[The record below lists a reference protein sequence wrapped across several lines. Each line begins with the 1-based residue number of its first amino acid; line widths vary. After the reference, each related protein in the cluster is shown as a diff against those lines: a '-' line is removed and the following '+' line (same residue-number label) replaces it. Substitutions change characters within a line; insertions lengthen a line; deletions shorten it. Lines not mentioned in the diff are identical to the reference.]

1 MADQN
6 TSSKNRN
13 NQVNLVDILLYLLR
27 YWYWF
32 LLCIGIAVGITYYYY
47 AKTPFVYRSDVTVV
61 IKNPENTQRTV
72 RLENYSN
79 NINNVNIT
87 TQILELRSKSL
98 VQNVVEALDVDF
110 DYTIHKGLRDIELY
124 RDSPVWIDLER
135 KDDNLPVFSGRIV
148 LKDASNVALHIDSGK
163 AIEAALG
170 DTISIGGRSA
180 VLRPGK
186 GYSPEWY
193 GKAVQV
199 RKIPTSSAVNAF
211 RSRLRVTQA
220 QSDES
225 ILTISLQDYSLER
238 ANDFLVMLV
247 EKYNDDA
254 IREKNRIAV
263 QTAAFINERIG
274 IIEEELGD
282 VEKDLAK
289 FKSSQRLMDVD
300 ETASGYLSEARV
312 YDTELLGIETRLAMA
327 DYIRDYVTKHY
338 NSFDMIP
345 FNTGL
350 DDRNA
355 DQAIAKYNELVLT
368 REKLVEASS
377 TESPAVKQVESSMLA
392 MKNNIIGI
400 IDNLKVGLD
409 IRKKD
414 IQKQEN
420 ASLKKFTAMPSKARE
435 MLSIER
441 QQKIKESL
449 YMFLLNKREE
459 NALTQAMVDNN
470 ARMIDTAE
478 GSSVP
483 VSPSREKM
491 MILAFLIG
499 ILIPAIILLLK
510 LFLDTRVHTRKEIE
524 ETISVPFLAEIPLK
538 KKRKNKGGKESLVEY
553 DPNSKG
559 IFTEAFRMMCTN
571 LDFMKPTGTGSA
583 VVSMTSASVS
593 AGKTFVTTN
602 MAACL
607 ADAKKK
613 VILLDLDLRKRTLSA
628 HFGLRK
634 HVNGVS
640 NYIYDEAMTLDDVI
654 KKDMIPGVD
663 FIPAGHTPP
672 NPAELLNRPRFE
684 TLINDLKKVYDYVI
698 LDGVPFNVVADPM
711 VINRVVDMNL
721 YVIRSGQMDR
731 RGLPDVEEL
740 YNSGRLNNMAIVL
753 NGSEIVKGYG
763 YGAYGYGEKDD

>member
-300 ETASGYLSEARV
+300 ETASGIMS
-312 YDTELLGIETRLAMA
+312 
-327 DYIRDYVTKHY
+327 
-338 NSFDMIP
+338 
-345 FNTGL
+345 
-350 DDRNA
+350 
-355 DQAIAKYNELVLT
+355 Q
-368 REKLVEASS
+368 
-377 TESPAVKQVESSMLA
+377 
-392 MKNNIIGI
+392 
-400 IDNLKVGLD
+400 
-409 IRKKD
+409 
-414 IQKQEN
+414 
-420 ASLKKFTAMPSKARE
+420 
-435 MLSIER
+435 SI
-441 QQKIKESL
+441 
-449 YMFLLNKREE
+449 
-459 NALTQAMVDNN
+459 T
-470 ARMIDTAE
+470 
-478 GSSVP
+478 
-483 VSPSREKM
+483 
-491 MILAFLIG
+491 
-499 ILIPAIILLLK
+499 
-510 LFLDTRVHTRKEIE
+510 
-524 ETISVPFLAEIPLK
+524 
-538 KKRKNKGGKESLVEY
+538 
-553 DPNSKG
+553 
-559 IFTEAFRMMCTN
+559 
-571 LDFMKPTGTGSA
+571 
-583 VVSMTSASVS
+583 
-593 AGKTFVTTN
+593 
-602 MAACL
+602 
-607 ADAKKK
+607 
-613 VILLDLDLRKRTLSA
+613 TLS
-628 HFGLRK
+628 
-634 HVNGVS
+634 
-640 NYIYDEAMTLDDVI
+640 T
-654 KKDMIPGVD
+654 
-663 FIPAGHTPP
+663 
-672 NPAELLNRPRFE
+672 
-684 TLINDLKKVYDYVI
+684 
-698 LDGVPFNVVADPM
+698 
-711 VINRVVDMNL
+711 
-721 YVIRSGQMDR
+721 
-731 RGLPDVEEL
+731 
-740 YNSGRLNNMAIVL
+740 
-753 NGSEIVKGYG
+753 
-763 YGAYGYGEKDD
+763 